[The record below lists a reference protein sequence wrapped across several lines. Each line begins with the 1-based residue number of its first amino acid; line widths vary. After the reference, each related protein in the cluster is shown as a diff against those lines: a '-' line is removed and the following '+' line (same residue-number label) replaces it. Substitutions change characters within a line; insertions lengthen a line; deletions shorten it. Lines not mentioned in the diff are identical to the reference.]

1 MLKRGGSAELKA
13 KDKTLHSTLTVADN
27 LKKELVE
34 KAIEALRV
42 AEENGQLKVKLV
54 AAKEANKRAEERAKE
69 LEEENKVIAEERDHK
84 VIELTHLRDE
94 DKSQ

>member
-1 MLKRGGSAELKA
+1 MLEKGGNVKLQA
-13 KDKTLHSTLTVADN
+13 KEETLRNAFTIVEN
-27 LKKELVE
+27 LKKELSE
-34 KAIEALRV
+34 KAGEASGV